1 MLKTLWQWLT
11 GDRIPM
17 LPPWLALGLLL
28 GIQLVS
34 VPFLLK
40 IHFNNSGDI
49 YSPDDAPIIQLRQA
63 LFKEFP
69 GDEVLIA
76 LFEGD
81 TLFEPAFLKAL
92 NRVAEKLEQHPSVD
106 RVLTLT
112 TVEHIDSSDDGF
124 SVSPLIDPR
133 KIDSR
138 TPAQWKARALG
149 DTFAPGLLVSRDGR
163 AVALVVRPKI
173 LKESLARRDIQIALE
188 HAIADEKLTPY
199 HSATAGSVAQTVE
212 ELRSIWRDSAIFIP
226 LTVIIGLV
234 LMWWVVGR
242 IRPVIVG
249 GLAMGTV
256 VSASVAGLV
265 MSGQPYTPITAMIP
279 TLMAA
284 YTTATL
290 LHLYAA
296 LQRARIAL
304 LRRPQRIAR
313 ALNDTFKP
321 GLFNV
326 LTTGAGLLSLLWVDI
341 PPVQAFGLSGA
352 IGTLMVFVVVFI
364 LVPPILL
371 KWDTP
376 RWPRR
381 RSGFARMRRIAAAVA
396 VFSLRNARAVLAT
409 TAVLVLVTT
418 PVALQTKVES
428 NLIEFF
434 APQHTISK
442 STDRVESMLSGVTGL
457 EVILTGSERD
467 SLKDPATLA
476 RIKALQVWID
486 TLPEVDRSFS
496 LIDMLEEM
504 NRALSG
510 EDLGDAAL
518 PTTRKLVQQLLLI
531 YDGDDLYEMVN
542 REFQRGRLTLSL
554 NVHGANEISRVVDKI
569 NARLAAHPIPGIHT
583 ELAGYGKLFADQE
596 DRIVDGQLKSF
607 ASAFLQIFLLLAL
620 MFRSFRGA
628 LICLVPNLAP
638 LFFIFVVM
646 GSTGIALDVA
656 TVLIAGVILG
666 ITVDDTIHLYH
677 GYLHRIQNG
686 VSPVFAIIRS
696 VESSGRAV
704 IAISVVLI
712 AQFGLLALSDFRP
725 TANFGMLC
733 AVGLFAGQVF
743 ELLLM
748 PALLGL
754 KIPRVRKPLTA
765 PSASARR
772 IHR

>member
-1 MLKTLWQWLT
+1 MQTLKTWLS
-11 GDRIPM
+11 GERIPM
-17 LPPWLALGLLL
+17 LPPWLALALLL
-28 GIQLVS
+28 GILLGS
-34 VPFLLK
+34 LPFVLK
-40 IHFNNSGDI
+40 LHFNNAPDI
-49 YSPDDAPIIQLRQA
+49 YSPADSPTIELRES

-69 GDEVLIA
+69 NDEAVIA

-81 TLFEPAFLKAL
+81 ALYSPAFLAAL
-92 NRVAEKLEQHPSVD
+92 DRAAKRMERHPAVD

-112 TVEHIDSSDDGF
+112 TVEHIDATDDGF
-124 SVSPLIDPR
+124 AVSLLVDP
-133 KIDSR
+133 DDLAAR
-138 TPAQWKARALG
+138 TPAEWKARVLG
-149 DTFAPGLLVSRDGR
+149 DAFAPGLIASRDGR

-173 LKESLARRDIQIALE
+173 LKESLARRDIQIALDD
-188 HAIADEKLTPY
+188 AIASEKLDRHHT
-199 HSATAGSVAQTVE
+199 ATAGTVAQTVE

-226 LTVIIGLV
+226 LTVVIGLA

-242 IRPVIVG
+242 VRPVVVG

-256 VSASVAGLV
+256 VAASVAGLV
-265 MSGQPYTPITAMIP
+265 LAGQPYTPITAMIP

-290 LHLYAA
+290 LHVYAA
-296 LQRARIAL
+296 IQRARIAL
-304 LRRPQRIAR
+304 LPRPQRIAR
-313 ALNDTFKP
+313 ALKETFKP

-326 LTTGAGLLSLLWVDI
+326 LTTGAGLLSLLLVDI
-341 PPVQAFGLSGA
+341 PPVQAFGLAGA
-352 IGTLMVFVVVFI
+352 VGTLMVFLVVFI

-381 RSGFARMRRIAAAVA
+381 RSGMAHARRVAASVA
-396 VFSLRNARAVLAT
+396 VFSLRYAKAVLIVT
-409 TAVLVLVTT
+409 GVLVLAAIPLVMQ
-418 PVALQTKVES
+418 VKVES
-428 NLIEFF
+428 NIIEFF
-434 APQHTISK
+434 APEHGISR
-442 STDRVESMLSGVTGL
+442 STSRIEAKLSGVTGL
-457 EVILTGSERD
+457 EIVLTGTARD

-476 RIKALQVWID
+476 RIKALQTWAEQQ
-486 TLPEVDRSFS
+486 PEVDRAFS
-496 LIDMLEEM
+496 LVDVLEEM
-504 NRALSG
+504 NRAFSG

-518 PTTRKLVQQLLLI
+518 PDDRRLVEQLLLI
-531 YDGDDLYEMVN
+531 YDGKDLYELVN
-542 REFQRGRLTLSL
+542 REFQRGRITLSL
-554 NVHGANEISRVVDKI
+554 NVHGANEISQVIERVRAHV
-569 NARLAAHPIPGIHT
+569 AAQPIPGVAVD
-583 ELAGYGKLFADQE
+583 LAGYGRLFSDQE
-596 DRIVDGQLKSF
+596 DRIVDGQVKSF
-607 ASAFLQIFLLLAL
+607 SSAFLQILLLMAL
-620 MFRSFRGA
+620 LFRSLRGA

-646 GSTGIALDVA
+646 GAVGIWLDVA

-677 GYLHRIQNG
+677 GYLHRIRSG

-712 AQFGLLALSDFRP
+712 AQFSLLGLSDFRP
-725 TANFGMLC
+725 TAHFGTLC

-754 KIPRVRKPLTA
+754 RLPKKPQTKLATA
-765 PSASARR
+765 PSA
-772 IHR
+772 